1 MTMDPNQA
9 IYERLIADT
18 EVAALIATRIYPQAA
33 PQNAEKPYVT
43 YRVVAAVDS
52 ENLEGSDGL
61 TMRRYEFTSYAE
73 LYDDARSIVAAIKDS
88 LQAFQGM
95 MGSCEIDSIQFSDG
109 DAGSDSYDDD
119 EKTHQTTIDFR
130 VFYHPS

>member
-1 MTMDPNQA
+1 MDPNQA
-9 IYERLIADT
+9 IYERLTGD
-18 EVAALIATRIYPQAA
+18 AAVFALVGNRIYPQVA

-52 ENLEGSDGL
+52 ENFEGSDEL
-61 TMRRYEFTSYAE
+61 LMRRYEFTSYAE
-73 LYDDARSIVAAIKDS
+73 LYDDARAIVAAVKQS

-95 MGSCEIDSIQFSDG
+95 MGSCDVDSIQFSDG
-109 DAGSDSYDDD
+109 DSGSDSYDDD
-119 EKTHQTTIDFR
+119 EKIHQTTIDFR

>member
-1 MTMDPNQA
+1 MDPSQA
-9 IYERLIADT
+9 IYERLTSDAA
-18 EVAALIATRIYPQAA
+18 VVALIENRIYPQAA

-43 YRVVAAVDS
+43 YRIVAAVDS
-52 ENLEGSDGL
+52 ENFEGSDEL
-61 TMRRYEFTSYAE
+61 LMRRYEFTSYAQ
-73 LYDDARSIVAAIKDS
+73 LYDEARAIVAAVKQS

-95 MGSCEIDSIQFSDG
+95 MGSCDVDSIQFSDG